1 MYTMT
6 ASQKD
11 KTRIIALLLALAMV
25 FIVVIFIN
33 AYSAKL
39 QYQINTING
48 QIQERQREIL
58 NLQVKIKSATN
69 INNLEQRAFELG
81 LVYPGFD
88 EIIYIQNDENSIQ
101 EFALALKETVYNQ

>member
-1 MYTMT
+1 MT

-11 KTRIIALLLALAMV
+11 KTRIIAALIAVAMIFV
-25 FIVVIFIN
+25 VVISIN

-39 QYQINTING
+39 QYQINSING
-48 QIQERQREIL
+48 RIQERQREIL

-88 EIIYIQNDENSIQ
+88 EIIYLQNDENSIQ